1 MNIADQIRLKLQLKE
16 NSEVEYKSAA
26 GGFPKAEFWRSFSA
40 LANTNGGTIVLG
52 VKEKNHKFTPD
63 GLSEELVAK
72 YRKQFWDDAHNK
84 SCVNIP
90 LLVESDIEEIK
101 TEGGQ
106 YLLAFR
112 IPRAQ
117 YDLRPIHL
125 TLTPFG
131 HTYKRRDEGDY
142 LCSDDEIK
150 QMYSDANNM
159 RASADSRILRGYSID
174 DIDIPTL
181 HQYRRAYDIKH
192 ENHPWTELDDKKFLE
207 IIGAYRKDR
216 ATSTEGFTVAG
227 MLMFGKTNS
236 ITDPECC
243 QEFFPDYR
251 EHLSDD
257 LQVRWTNRIYPD
269 GTWEA
274 NLYQFFTRVLP
285 LLQHALPVPFSL
297 DNNQMRNNTTT
308 AHVALREAFANSLI
322 HAAYT
327 VRGNIVIDR
336 YFDRIVLSNP
346 GTMLIS
352 MEEYYE
358 GGHSVCRNPVIQKMF
373 VFLGIGE
380 KGGTGADVIAKG
392 WKDNG
397 WSIPTVEEKSNP
409 DRIETCLKL
418 EGNING
424 TTGTS
429 SVTTEIPADT
439 TETTTE
445 TPSATTETSAD
456 TTETTTE
463 TPSATTETSADTTE
477 TTTETPS
484 ATTETS
490 ADTTE
495 TILKIIS
502 NNPKVTAKE
511 IASVCGITEDGV
523 AYHIKK
529 LKQRGRIFRIGGSR
543 NGGEW
548 KVVE

>member
-1 MNIADQIRLKLQLKE
+1 MNISDQIRLKLQLKE

-63 GLSEELVAK
+63 GLSEELIAK

-101 TEGGQ
+101 TDGGQ
-106 YLLAFR
+106 YLLVFR

-159 RASADSRILRGYSID
+159 RASADSRILRGYSMD

-336 YFDRIVLSNP
+336 YFDRIVLSNS

-358 GGHSVCRNPVIQKMF
+358 GGHSVCRNPIIQKMF

-418 EGNING
+418 EGNINR
-424 TTGTS
+424 
-429 SVTTEIPADT
+429 
-439 TETTTE
+439 TTE
-445 TPSATTETSAD
+445 TPVDTTKTTTKTPSITTETSAD
-456 TTETTTE
+456 TTDTTTE
-463 TPSATTETSADTTE
+463 TPSV
-477 TTTETPS
+477 
-484 ATTETS
+484 
-490 ADTTE
+490 TTE

-502 NNPKVTAKE
+502 NNPKVTAKG

-529 LKQRGRIFRIGGSR
+529 LKQSGRIIRIGGSR

>member
-1 MNIADQIRLKLQLKE
+1 M
-16 NSEVEYKSAA
+16 
-26 GGFPKAEFWRSFSA
+26 
-40 LANTNGGTIVLG
+40 
-52 VKEKNHKFTPD
+52 
-63 GLSEELVAK
+63 
-72 YRKQFWDDAHNK
+72 
-84 SCVNIP
+84 
-90 LLVESDIEEIK
+90 
-101 TEGGQ
+101 
-106 YLLAFR
+106 
-112 IPRAQ
+112 
-117 YDLRPIHL
+117 
-125 TLTPFG
+125 
-131 HTYKRRDEGDY
+131 
-142 LCSDDEIK
+142 
-150 QMYSDANNM
+150 
-159 RASADSRILRGYSID
+159 
-174 DIDIPTL
+174 
-181 HQYRRAYDIKH
+181 
-192 ENHPWTELDDKKFLE
+192 
-207 IIGAYRKDR
+207 
-216 ATSTEGFTVAG
+216 
-227 MLMFGKTNS
+227 
-236 ITDPECC
+236 
-243 QEFFPDYR
+243 
-251 EHLSDD
+251 
-257 LQVRWTNRIYPD
+257 
-269 GTWEA
+269 
-274 NLYQFFTRVLP
+274 
-285 LLQHALPVPFSL
+285 PFSL
-297 DNNQMRNNTTT
+297 DNNQIRNNTTT

-336 YFDRIVLSNP
+336 YLDRIVLSNP

-397 WSIPTVEEKSNP
+397 WGIPTVEEKSNP

-418 EGNING
+418 DGNING

-445 TPSATTETSAD
+445 TPSAI
-456 TTETTTE
+456 
-463 TPSATTETSADTTE
+463 
-477 TTTETPS
+477 
-484 ATTETS
+484 TETS

-529 LKQRGRIFRIGGSR
+529 LKQRGRIIRIGGSR

>member
-1 MNIADQIRLKLQLKE
+1 M
-16 NSEVEYKSAA
+16 
-26 GGFPKAEFWRSFSA
+26 
-40 LANTNGGTIVLG
+40 
-52 VKEKNHKFTPD
+52 
-63 GLSEELVAK
+63 
-72 YRKQFWDDAHNK
+72 
-84 SCVNIP
+84 
-90 LLVESDIEEIK
+90 
-101 TEGGQ
+101 
-106 YLLAFR
+106 
-112 IPRAQ
+112 
-117 YDLRPIHL
+117 
-125 TLTPFG
+125 
-131 HTYKRRDEGDY
+131 
-142 LCSDDEIK
+142 
-150 QMYSDANNM
+150 
-159 RASADSRILRGYSID
+159 
-174 DIDIPTL
+174 
-181 HQYRRAYDIKH
+181 
-192 ENHPWTELDDKKFLE
+192 
-207 IIGAYRKDR
+207 
-216 ATSTEGFTVAG
+216 
-227 MLMFGKTNS
+227 
-236 ITDPECC
+236 
-243 QEFFPDYR
+243 
-251 EHLSDD
+251 SDD

-285 LLQHALPVPFSL
+285 LLQHTLPVPFSL

-429 SVTTEIPADT
+429 YVTTEIPADT
-439 TETTTE
+439 TEITTE
-445 TPSATTETSAD
+445 TPSVTTETPAD
-456 TTETTTE
+456 TTEITTE
-463 TPSATTETSADTTE
+463 TL
-477 TTTETPS
+477 S

-529 LKQRGRIFRIGGSR
+529 LKQRGRIIRIGGSR

>member
-1 MNIADQIRLKLQLKE
+1 MNIAEKIRLKLQLKE

-63 GLSEELVAK
+63 GLSEELIAK
-72 YRKQFWDDAHNK
+72 YRKQFWDDAHNR

-101 TEGGQ
+101 TDGGQ

-159 RASADSRILRGYSID
+159 RASADSRILRGYSIG
-174 DIDIPTL
+174 DIDMQTL
-181 HQYRRAYDIKH
+181 QQYRRAYDIKH
-192 ENHPWTELDDKKFLE
+192 ENHPWTEVDDKQFLE
-207 IIGAYRKDR
+207 NIGAYRKDR

-227 MLMFGKTNS
+227 MLMFGKSNS

-257 LQVRWTNRIYPD
+257 IQIRWTNRIYPD

-274 NLYQFFTRVLP
+274 NLYQFFIRVLP

-297 DNNQMRNNTTT
+297 DNNQIRNNTTT
-308 AHVALREAFANSLI
+308 AHVALREALANSLI

-346 GTMLIS
+346 GTMLVS

-418 EGNING
+418 ERN
-424 TTGTS
+424 TKD
-429 SVTTEIPADT
+429 TTETHKNTTETPTDTTETTTETPADT

-445 TPSATTETSAD
+445 TLTN
-456 TTETTTE
+456 TTE
-463 TPSATTETSADTTE
+463 TP
-477 TTTETPS
+477 
-484 ATTETS
+484 

-529 LKQRGRIFRIGGSR
+529 LKQRGRLIRVGGTR
-543 NGGEW
+543 YGGEW

>member
-1 MNIADQIRLKLQLKE
+1 
-16 NSEVEYKSAA
+16 
-26 GGFPKAEFWRSFSA
+26 
-40 LANTNGGTIVLG
+40 
-52 VKEKNHKFTPD
+52 
-63 GLSEELVAK
+63 
-72 YRKQFWDDAHNK
+72 
-84 SCVNIP
+84 
-90 LLVESDIEEIK
+90 
-101 TEGGQ
+101 
-106 YLLAFR
+106 
-112 IPRAQ
+112 
-117 YDLRPIHL
+117 
-125 TLTPFG
+125 
-131 HTYKRRDEGDY
+131 
-142 LCSDDEIK
+142 
-150 QMYSDANNM
+150 
-159 RASADSRILRGYSID
+159 
-174 DIDIPTL
+174 
-181 HQYRRAYDIKH
+181 
-192 ENHPWTELDDKKFLE
+192 
-207 IIGAYRKDR
+207 
-216 ATSTEGFTVAG
+216 
-227 MLMFGKTNS
+227 
-236 ITDPECC
+236 
-243 QEFFPDYR
+243 
-251 EHLSDD
+251 
-257 LQVRWTNRIYPD
+257 
-269 GTWEA
+269 
-274 NLYQFFTRVLP
+274 
-285 LLQHALPVPFSL
+285 
-297 DNNQMRNNTTT
+297 MRNNTTT

-346 GTMLIS
+346 GTMLFS

-418 EGNING
+418 EENING
-424 TTGTS
+424 TTET
-429 SVTTEIPADT
+429 PADT

-445 TPSATTETSAD
+445 TP
-456 TTETTTE
+456 
-463 TPSATTETSADTTE
+463 
-477 TTTETPS
+477 
-484 ATTETS
+484 

-529 LKQRGRIFRIGGSR
+529 LKQRGRLIRIGGPR

>member
-1 MNIADQIRLKLQLKE
+1 M
-16 NSEVEYKSAA
+16 
-26 GGFPKAEFWRSFSA
+26 
-40 LANTNGGTIVLG
+40 
-52 VKEKNHKFTPD
+52 
-63 GLSEELVAK
+63 
-72 YRKQFWDDAHNK
+72 
-84 SCVNIP
+84 
-90 LLVESDIEEIK
+90 
-101 TEGGQ
+101 
-106 YLLAFR
+106 
-112 IPRAQ
+112 
-117 YDLRPIHL
+117 
-125 TLTPFG
+125 
-131 HTYKRRDEGDY
+131 
-142 LCSDDEIK
+142 
-150 QMYSDANNM
+150 
-159 RASADSRILRGYSID
+159 
-174 DIDIPTL
+174 
-181 HQYRRAYDIKH
+181 
-192 ENHPWTELDDKKFLE
+192 
-207 IIGAYRKDR
+207 
-216 ATSTEGFTVAG
+216 
-227 MLMFGKTNS
+227 
-236 ITDPECC
+236 
-243 QEFFPDYR
+243 
-251 EHLSDD
+251 
-257 LQVRWTNRIYPD
+257 
-269 GTWEA
+269 
-274 NLYQFFTRVLP
+274 P

-297 DNNQMRNNTTT
+297 DNNQIRNNTTT
-308 AHVALREAFANSLI
+308 AHVALREALANSLI

-418 EGNING
+418 DGNING

-439 TETTTE
+439 TETTTK
-445 TPSATTETSAD
+445 TPS
-456 TTETTTE
+456 TTTE
-463 TPSATTETSADTTE
+463 I
-477 TTTETPS
+477 PS

-502 NNPKVTAKE
+502 NNSKVTAKE

-529 LKQRGRIFRIGGSR
+529 LKQRGRIIRIGGSR

>member
-1 MNIADQIRLKLQLKE
+1 
-16 NSEVEYKSAA
+16 
-26 GGFPKAEFWRSFSA
+26 
-40 LANTNGGTIVLG
+40 
-52 VKEKNHKFTPD
+52 
-63 GLSEELVAK
+63 
-72 YRKQFWDDAHNK
+72 
-84 SCVNIP
+84 
-90 LLVESDIEEIK
+90 
-101 TEGGQ
+101 
-106 YLLAFR
+106 
-112 IPRAQ
+112 
-117 YDLRPIHL
+117 
-125 TLTPFG
+125 
-131 HTYKRRDEGDY
+131 
-142 LCSDDEIK
+142 
-150 QMYSDANNM
+150 MYSDANNM

-192 ENHPWTELDDKKFLE
+192 ENHPWTEIDDKLFLE
-207 IIGAYRKDR
+207 NIGAYRKDR
-216 ATSTEGFTVAG
+216 ATSREGFTVAG

-257 LQVRWTNRIYPD
+257 PQIRWTNRIYPD
-269 GTWEA
+269 GIWEA

-297 DNNQMRNNTTT
+297 DSNQIRNNTTA

-327 VRGNIVIDR
+327 VRGNNVIDR

-346 GTMLIS
+346 GTMLVS

-358 GGHSVCRNPVIQKMF
+358 GGHSVCRNPIIQKMF

-397 WSIPTVEEKSNP
+397 WSTPTVEEKSNP
-409 DRIETCLKL
+409 DRIETYLKL
-418 EGNING
+418 GNSTNITTETPAG
-424 TTGTS
+424 TTETATETP
-429 SVTTEIPADT
+429 SVTTET
-439 TETTTE
+439 LT
-445 TPSATTETSAD
+445 
-456 TTETTTE
+456 
-463 TPSATTETSADTTE
+463 
-477 TTTETPS
+477 
-484 ATTETS
+484 
-490 ADTTE
+490 DTTE
-495 TILKIIS
+495 TIFKIIS
-502 NNPKVTAKE
+502 KNPKVTAKE

-529 LKQRGRIFRIGGSR
+529 LKQSGRIIRIGGSR

-548 KVVE
+548 KIVE

>member
-1 MNIADQIRLKLQLKE
+1 MIISVPMMR
-16 NSEVEYKSAA
+16 
-26 GGFPKAEFWRSFSA
+26 
-40 LANTNGGTIVLG
+40 
-52 VKEKNHKFTPD
+52 
-63 GLSEELVAK
+63 
-72 YRKQFWDDAHNK
+72 
-84 SCVNIP
+84 
-90 LLVESDIEEIK
+90 
-101 TEGGQ
+101 
-106 YLLAFR
+106 
-112 IPRAQ
+112 
-117 YDLRPIHL
+117 
-125 TLTPFG
+125 
-131 HTYKRRDEGDY
+131 
-142 LCSDDEIK
+142 K
-150 QMYSDANNM
+150 QMYSDVNNM

-174 DIDIPTL
+174 DIDMPTL

-192 ENHPWTELDDKKFLE
+192 ENHLWTEVDDKQFWE
-207 IIGAYRKDR
+207 NIGAYRKDR

-227 MLMFGKTNS
+227 MLMFGQTNS
-236 ITDPECC
+236 ITDPEYC

-257 LQVRWTNRIYPD
+257 PQIRWTNRIYPD

-346 GTMLIS
+346 GTMLVS

-397 WSIPTVEEKSNP
+397 WSIPTVEEKNNP
-409 DRIETCLKL
+409 DIIETCLSLVNRTNK
-418 EGNING
+418 
-424 TTGTS
+424 TTETAIATTETPVATTETS
-429 SVTTEIPADT
+429 SYTTETTTESPSKT

-445 TPSATTETSAD
+445 T
-456 TTETTTE
+456 
-463 TPSATTETSADTTE
+463 
-477 TTTETPS
+477 
-484 ATTETS
+484 
-490 ADTTE
+490 
-495 TILKIIS
+495 IIGS
-502 NNPKVTAKE
+502 IRNNPKITTKE
-511 IASVCGITEDGV
+511 IAAVCGITEDGV

-529 LKQRGRIFRIGGSR
+529 LKQIGKLIRIGGSR
-543 NGGEW
+543 NGGDW
-548 KVVE
+548 KVAEQVYVEIKNSKNMLLGNKIRSLKDEQGILQRQVAAYLEIDTPMFSKIERGDRRAKRSQVIQMATYFKVDEKEMLTIWLADKILDALDGEDELKITAIETAKSELMDVNR